1 MLIFYLERHERL
13 FRGLFEIQ
21 TENEK
26 IENFGPKPWTN
37 HFGEIQILP
46 LFNLT
51 FDRLKRLISYFWPKP
66 WTNSLAKSKF
76 LQCFSSTF
84 LSSRKAYFL
93 SRTSRKTFSGP
104 IWPKKHR
111 IKKMQIL
118 DQNHRL
124 TPYQKCKFFHFL
136 NSTFS
141 SSKKANFLS
150 RTPWKTF
157 YGPISSKKQRINK
170 MQIFDRNYGLTP

>member
-51 FDRLKRLISYFWPKP
+51 FDRLKRLISYWNIMKDFH
-66 WTNSLAKSKF
+66 
-76 LQCFSSTF
+76 
-84 LSSRKAYFL
+84 
-93 SRTSRKTFSGP
+93 GP
-104 IWPKKHR
+104 I
-111 IKKMQIL
+111 
-118 DQNHRL
+118 
-124 TPYQKCKFFHFL
+124 Y
-136 NSTFS
+136 
-141 SSKKANFLS
+141 SKK
-150 RTPWKTF
+150 RE
-157 YGPISSKKQRINK
+157 
-170 MQIFDRNYGLTP
+170 